1 MGTQTFTYDVLN
13 RLLSA
18 TRGSE
23 TQTYTYDE
31 IGNMTS
37 NSQVGA
43 YVYPSSG
50 ATTVRPHAVVTAG
63 SQAYTYDANGNLLS
77 GAGRT
82 VTYCRENR
90 VLSVTRDGV
99 TTTFTYDGD
108 GQRIKKLV
116 NGITTTYVNELYEC
130 EGSVCVKYLFA
141 NGRRIAMQQVSTGP
155 VSYVHA
161 DHLGSTSVVTAGSGS
176 PAPGNQEEAL
186 TYYPYGA
193 ARTRTGIANVPYQ
206 YTGQALD
213 PSTGLY
219 NYKAR
224 LYDPVL
230 GRFLSADTIVPEPTN
245 PQDLNRYSYVR
256 NNPLRYTDPTG
267 HNSVCDQPGGSPVC
281 DDYYLSNPSTDVEVL
296 LRMNA
301 VEIRASRLA
310 GQQTL
315 TYFDLV
321 SAMDW
326 ATRGGAAPSLFGG
339 IGTPT
344 PADTALQEPLVS
356 PGDVGGLG
364 SALKFLAIGAMKIGA
379 AGANKTLQHLTSI
392 LKPGGKLIGEAG
404 VRPGIRVLSGDLK
417 AAEDLALDL
426 GKIGQIR
433 NHPKDPGGV
442 AFDLPGGGFVG
453 LRESKEFGP
462 TIDIKVPG
470 FPEISKLHFK

>member
-1 MGTQTFTYDVLN
+1 M
-13 RLLSA
+13 
-18 TRGSE
+18 
-23 TQTYTYDE
+23 
-31 IGNMTS
+31 
-37 NSQVGA
+37 
-43 YVYPSSG
+43 
-50 ATTVRPHAVVTAG
+50 
-63 SQAYTYDANGNLLS
+63 
-77 GAGRT
+77 
-82 VTYCRENR
+82 
-90 VLSVTRDGV
+90 LSVTRD
-99 TTTFTYDGD
+99 
-108 GQRIKKLV
+108 
-116 NGITTTYVNELYEC
+116 GITTTYVNELYEC

-267 HNSVCDQPGGSPVC
+267 HCGTQGPTGNPAC
-281 DDYYLSNPSTDVEVL
+281 DDQYSIETIKGETVLIILRDIPITASPLPSPT
-296 LRMNA
+296 
-301 VEIRASRLA
+301 
-310 GQQTL
+310 TL

-326 ATRGGAAPSLFGG
+326 ATRGGPPSLFGG

-344 PADTALQEPLVS
+344 PAATALQDPLLG
-356 PGDVGGLG
+356 PGDVGGIG
-364 SALKFLAIGAMKIGA
+364 SALKFLAVGAMKIGSTAAKILGKGSTADLAKGTTVPRNLREQLAVDQVAANQA
-379 AGANKTLQHLTSI
+379 AGNKLGIIMNDPRWPSSQGWQKWEQI
-392 LKPGGKLIGEAG
+392 IQPGGDPISVHYLRNTVTGE
-404 VRPGIRVLSGDLK
+404 ID
-417 AAEDLALDL
+417 DF
-426 GKIGQIR
+426 KIT
-433 NHPKDPGGV
+433 
-442 AFDLPGGGFVG
+442 LPGA
-453 LRESKEFGP
+453 R
-462 TIDIKVPG
+462 
-470 FPEISKLHFK
+470 